1 MSKKIR
7 SSIERLTIDLCD
19 AILDEIENETGKR
32 PKITSDSIIL
42 RINGEKSG
50 MRPIKSPSS
59 NNSSKICLSTKINGE
74 PCILKATKEGDWKYC
89 GKHKSNLDH
98 KKDTNESHKSK
109 KESNSDL
116 QSNSS
121 SLSSNSSSSK
131 SSKKKKNKKNVSEF
145 QRKAIED
152 KTKNNSLSSSSEK
165 EKQKSI
171 ESQKTS
177 KKKAEQTGREQ
188 SSNLKKKN
196 SLSSSSSSSS
206 NSSNSEKKNKLKS
219 SKTQKNNATK
229 IQYKENSTQN
239 IDLEPFGNYFK
250 IAGTSFVIFNK
261 DSKLETVGVEKKEED
276 SILIKQLSASDRKTI
291 MTVYPSVTIPP
302 DTRMKEL
309 TDLFSL
315 TLSVEEKNL
324 SLKQKS
330 EDEIKLNTSK
340 QNESESQI
348 EHSKSSNRNEKSE
361 NKTPRHSSADS
372 KSEMVKKD
380 TQSLPE
386 KIVIN
391 KKRSKKNDSSSS
403 SSSSLSND
411 EKKKKKKT
419 KTKKIQKK
427 DSSSESS

>member
-32 PKITSDSIIL
+32 PKITSDSIVS

-89 GKHKSNLDH
+89 GKHKSNLDD

-109 KESNSDL
+109 KTSSSDL

-121 SLSSNSSSSK
+121 SSDSSSSK
-131 SSKKKKNKKNVSEF
+131 SSKKKKNKRNASES
-145 QRKAIED
+145 QRKATQD

-165 EKQKSI
+165 EKEKSS

-177 KKKAEQTGREQ
+177 KKKAEQAGREQ
-188 SSNLKKKN
+188 SSSSKKKN

-206 NSSNSEKKNKLKS
+206 SSEKKNKLKS
-219 SKTQKNNATK
+219 NKTQKSNSTK
-229 IQYKENSTQN
+229 VQYKENSRQN

-250 IAGTSFVIFNK
+250 IAGTSFIIFNK
-261 DSKLETVGVEKKEED
+261 DNKLETVGVEKKEED
-276 SILIKQLSASDRKTI
+276 SNLISISIKQLSASDRKTI
-291 MTVYPSVTIPP
+291 MTVYPTVTIPP

-315 TLSVEEKNL
+315 TSSVEEKKP
-324 SLKQKS
+324 SLKQQS
-330 EDEIKLNTSK
+330 EDEIKVNTSK
-340 QNESESQI
+340 QNESESQV

-361 NKTPRHSSADS
+361 NGTPCHSSADS
-372 KSEMVKKD
+372 KSEIVKKD

-386 KIVIN
+386 KIVID

-411 EKKKKKKT
+411 EKKKKKKA
-419 KTKKIQKK
+419 KTNKSQNK